1 MALNVKGFSAAPQLV
16 AGPVTVDPDIVYS
29 GFTTDVSVTVK
40 GARQEMFFLCFA
52 PALEANL
59 GIVHCYCSANDTV
72 IVRLANLSVGN
83 INPASQSF
91 YFLGL

>member
-1 MALNVKGFSAAPQLV
+1 MALDPKGFSAAPQLV
-16 AGPVTVDPDIVYS
+16 AGPVTVDPGTVYS

-40 GARQEMFFLCFA
+40 GARQDMHIICFA
-52 PALEANL
+52 PSLEANL

-72 IVRLANLSVGN
+72 IVRLGNFAVGN
-83 INPASQSF
+83 IDPASQSF